1 MKQSWTASGNNCFT
15 LNPLCMK
22 KKIEKKLTLG
32 KIKIVK
38 LTGSP
43 IKEFPTGNPTMINT
57 CGVCP
62 ETILGT
68 R

>member
-1 MKQSWTASGNNCFT
+1 
-15 LNPLCMK
+15 MK